1 MCQVEAGGLEVLGP
15 CWLQGS
21 EPQLNLTLS
30 TEEYWGACMPEK
42 LTTRHIWIC
51 APTAPLGATSPSFSS
66 PSAFLC
72 VVLAPRQALDM
83 WLGSFLSI
91 LPAQEP
97 QPLAWIFC
105 FWRLI
110 LRLSHHRGSQTF
122 SYRDVGSSTVRR
134 KPGNDLRVY
143 WVNQETAAP

>member
-1 MCQVEAGGLEVLGP
+1 MEQDHAVRRREEAKRIRLEQDRDYTKFQEQLKLMKKEVNMCQVEAGGLEVLGP

-91 LPAQEP
+91 LPA
-97 QPLAWIFC
+97 
-105 FWRLI
+105 
-110 LRLSHHRGSQTF
+110 
-122 SYRDVGSSTVRR
+122 
-134 KPGNDLRVY
+134 
-143 WVNQETAAP
+143 